1 MDCTVKLPGSPF
13 FYIPPSHLL
22 HKFYTSPQENNII
35 MKKQTKEHT
44 MKHNQKFTPI
54 ILGLLVLASLTLTA
68 CTNTAAKLSTDASA
82 AIVTNEEAAA
92 IQLGEP
98 VADEAVVE
106 AETEGESTVVLAS
119 EAQSSAVVNAN
130 GLTDA
135 EIEGLLYM
143 REEEKLAHDV
153 YVTLYELWGLQLFNN
168 IAGSELS
175 HTNAVKNLL
184 DIYGIADPA
193 TSAAVGVFTNP
204 TLQSLYNELVAT
216 GAKSLAD
223 ALKVGAAIEEI
234 DILDLQQNLTG
245 MANTNIRTVYEN
257 LLSGSENHLRAFT
270 STFARQTGETYA
282 PQYLSQAVY
291 NAIVSESIQNNALMQ
306 GNAGGRGRRP

>member
-1 MDCTVKLPGSPF
+1 
-13 FYIPPSHLL
+13 
-22 HKFYTSPQENNII
+22 
-35 MKKQTKEHT
+35 MKNK
-44 MKHNQKFTPI
+44 QKFIPI
-54 ILGLLVLASLTLTA
+54 ILGLLILATLTLTA
-68 CTNTAAKLSTDASA
+68 CTNTAAEITTDRSTAV
-82 AIVTNEEAAA
+82 VTSEEAAA
-92 IQLGEP
+92 IQSGEP
-98 VADEAVVE
+98 VADEAVAE
-106 AETEGESTVVLAS
+106 AETEDETTLAMVS
-119 EAQSSAVVNAN
+119 EAQSLAVNAN

-153 YVTLYELWGLQLFNN
+153 YVTLYDKWGMQLFDN

-175 HTNAVKNLL
+175 HTNAVKALL
-184 DIYGIADPA
+184 DTYGIDDPA
-193 TSAAVGVFTNP
+193 TGAAVGVFANP
-204 TLQSLYNELVAT
+204 TLQSLYDELVAA

-245 MANTNIRTVYEN
+245 MTNTDLRQVYEN
-257 LLSGSENHLRAFT
+257 LLKGSENHLRAFT

-291 NAIVSESIQNNALMQ
+291 NAILSESVQNNAPMQ
-306 GNAGGRGRRP
+306 GNGGRGRRP

>member
-1 MDCTVKLPGSPF
+1 
-13 FYIPPSHLL
+13 
-22 HKFYTSPQENNII
+22 
-35 MKKQTKEHT
+35 MKNK
-44 MKHNQKFTPI
+44 QKFIPI
-54 ILGLLVLASLTLTA
+54 ILGLLILATLTLTA
-68 CTNTAAKLSTDASA
+68 CTNTAAELTTDKSA
-82 AIVTNEEAAA
+82 AAVANEETAAV
-92 IQLGEP
+92 QPGEP

-106 AETEGESTVVLAS
+106 AETEDETTATLAS
-119 EAQSSAVVNAN
+119 ETQSSAPVNAN

-175 HTNAVKNLL
+175 HTNAVKALL
-184 DIYGIADPA
+184 DTYGIDDPA
-193 TSAAVGVFTNP
+193 IGAAVGVFTNP
-204 TLQSLYNELVAT
+204 ALQSLYDELVAT

-291 NAIVSESIQNNALMQ
+291 NAILSESMQNNAPMQ